1 MALFAARASRAR
13 ASAARRLARV
23 SGLAGLRAALTD
35 DDRPTRRRD
44 ATDEPDLRRLVVAT
58 EVPSARSI
66 RRAMVAI
73 VLVTAP
79 AERFVPAP
87 DDAFASKRANR
98 RLRDRFSLMR
108 LSTIV
113 LS

>member
-1 MALFAARASRAR
+1 
-13 ASAARRLARV
+13 
-23 SGLAGLRAALTD
+23 
-35 DDRPTRRRD
+35 
-44 ATDEPDLRRLVVAT
+44 
-58 EVPSARSI
+58 
-66 RRAMVAI
+66 MVAI

-79 AERFVPAP
+79 AERFVAAP

>member
-1 MALFAARASRAR
+1 M
-13 ASAARRLARV
+13 
-23 SGLAGLRAALTD
+23 
-35 DDRPTRRRD
+35 
-44 ATDEPDLRRLVVAT
+44 VAT
-58 EVPSARSI
+58 
-66 RRAMVAI
+66 